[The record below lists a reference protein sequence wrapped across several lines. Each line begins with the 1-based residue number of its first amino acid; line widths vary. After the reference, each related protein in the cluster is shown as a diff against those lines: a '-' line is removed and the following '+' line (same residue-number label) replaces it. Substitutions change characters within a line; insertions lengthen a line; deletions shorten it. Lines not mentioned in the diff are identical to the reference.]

1 MNRKFSVIKIILF
14 IVKINF
20 FFFFLSL
27 CRIIPKTAKS
37 IPSKVAL
44 LSWLETDFLD
54 SFFAYHQCHETDE
67 DCGLSTGCILVGSIV
82 MRHFYPSNCFHSKC
96 ASLNNTNFR
105 LYDFGDIY
113 ERRVLKGYHRSYY
126 FENEWFLMT
135 DQIFYS
141 YDEIQTF
148 VDKINSS
155 SSAASLEFLLF
166 NPSLSIFTSVSL
178 LFEMTSIGSVIISSD
193 ILPVTISDSND
204 LSSYLKLFFNLLLLI
219 YVTFNCKNLVWKM
232 MKYKWEY
239 WKQPWNYFS
248 CLFILTYFVYLSF
261 FVLHVIASEKVAF
274 KLQATQL
281 NSNINITEVALLESI
296 THVFIGILMFLHALR
311 LFKILSFSVRLKKML
326 KRLKHSQ
333 KRISVAIVFF
343 FIIVLSS
350 VVMTKCFVGSSTS
363 FSHPLFGFVKVA
375 TALFSYC
382 RIPEIRE
389 DVSTFGQFSS
399 VIVSLVLIIVH
410 LYLFVII
417 RSILLNWGPVDNCL
431 SNKNANFSE
440 IRTVIRKRFQTYFK
454 PKITQTVS
462 QIEYVP
468 PIDFLLY
475 ELERLAD
482 ALLTKANSLF
492 PDTSDLEN
500 FTESEYDF
508 EKVKLESGLDL
519 LTNAI
524 DVCNLKFDE
533 HDSSSLDRLISTI
546 PRRSKAKF
554 DTFMPSS
561 FHASL
566 GSEKKY
572 KPVEAP
578 TTLLQNRIR
587 KTYPLAHLD
596 SDSSAS
602 SCSQSHTDEKVDSVS
617 SLLFRK
623 TKSRGKGKIGSFDLD
638 IEAFDDAS

>member
-1 MNRKFSVIKIILF
+1 M
-14 IVKINF
+14 
-20 FFFFLSL
+20 
-27 CRIIPKTAKS
+27 
-37 IPSKVAL
+37 PSKVAL

-54 SFFAYHQCHETDE
+54 SFFVYHQCHETDE
-67 DCGLSTGCILVGSIV
+67 DCGVSTGCILVGSIV
-82 MRHFYPSNCFHSKC
+82 MRHFYSSNCLHSKC
-96 ASLNNTNFR
+96 ASLNDTNFKH
-105 LYDFGDIY
+105 YDFGDIY
-113 ERRVLKGYHRSYY
+113 ERRVLKGYHLSYY
-126 FENEWFLMT
+126 FEEEWFLMT

-148 VDKINSS
+148 VEKINSS

-166 NPSLSIFTSVSL
+166 NPSFSIFTSVSL
-178 LFEMTSIGSVIISSD
+178 LFEMTSIGSIIISSD

-204 LSSYLKLFFNLLLLI
+204 LSSYLKLFFNLVLFI
-219 YVTFNCKNLVWKM
+219 YVIFNCKNLVWKM

-261 FVLHVIASEKVAF
+261 FVLHVITNEKVAL

-281 NSNINITEVALLESI
+281 NSSINIAKLALLESI
-296 THVFIGILMFLHALR
+296 THNFIGILMFLHALR

-326 KRLKHSQ
+326 KRLKYLQ
-333 KRISVAIVFF
+333 KKLLVTIPFF

-363 FSHPLFGFVKVA
+363 FSHPLFGFVKIANAV
-375 TALFSYC
+375 FSDC
-382 RIPEIRE
+382 RRPEVKE
-389 DVSTFGQFSS
+389 DGTTFGQFLSI
-399 VIVSLVLIIVH
+399 IVSLVLIITHV
-410 LYLFVII
+410 YLFAII
-417 RSILLNWGPVDNCL
+417 RSILLNCAPVDNCV
-431 SNKNANFSE
+431 SNENANVGE
-440 IRTVIRKRFQTYFK
+440 IRNIIRKRFKTYFK

-482 ALLTKANSLF
+482 ALLIKANSLF
-492 PDTSDLEN
+492 PDTSNLEH
-500 FTESEYDF
+500 FSESEYDF

-524 DVCNLKFDE
+524 DVCNIQFDE
-533 HDSSSLDRLISTI
+533 HDSSSLDRLISTM

-566 GSEKKY
+566 VSEKKY
-572 KPVEAP
+572 KPDETP
-578 TTLLQNRIR
+578 ITLLQNRIR

-596 SDSSAS
+596 SDSSGS
-602 SCSQSHTDEKVDSVS
+602 SCSPSQTDEKVDSVS

-623 TKSRGKGKIGSFDLD
+623 TKSRGKGKIESFDLD
-638 IEAFDDAS
+638 IEAFDDES